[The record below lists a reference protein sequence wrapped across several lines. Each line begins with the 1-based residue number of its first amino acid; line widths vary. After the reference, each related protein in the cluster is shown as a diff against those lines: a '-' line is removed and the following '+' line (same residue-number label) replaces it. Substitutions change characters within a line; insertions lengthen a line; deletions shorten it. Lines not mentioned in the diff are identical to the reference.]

1 MPCGGLWENVLEFIN
16 CGRVYA
22 FGRRGR
28 EGLMG
33 NFGHLEAFSSSSIA
47 EPFGERRELQLR
59 IQIFEPLRRRDVAF
73 EPVLAV
79 LTMKTDIRLL
89 PGGFD
94 EPDGTI
100 ESSTGASTEV

>member
-1 MPCGGLWENVLEFIN
+1 MVAKNRVHRGGVHDTEILIAVIEDRE
-16 CGRVYA
+16 CA
-22 FGRRGR
+22 FNALFF
-28 EGLMG
+28 EVTHTLSKQPKLS
-33 NFGHLEAFSSSSIA
+33 F
-47 EPFGERRELQLR
+47 R
-59 IQIFEPLRRRDVAF
+59 IQIFEALGCGNIAF
-73 EPVLAV
+73 EPILAV